1 MLKWLFVLLCTV
13 SFAQAQELSY
23 YLPKDVQY
31 NPAIPKPEAVIGHH
45 VGEWHVTHDKLVA
58 YMRAVDQAS
67 DRIILQDIGTTYEG
81 RAQVVLTVTSPANQ
95 ARIEQIREEHVSLT
109 KPEKSGSLNTAR
121 MPAVIWIGCSIHG
134 NEPSGANAS
143 LLAAYYLAAAQGPE
157 IDNLL
162 SNVVILLDPSF
173 NPDGLQRFS
182 TWVNYHKSASQVSD
196 PNAREFNEVWPG
208 GRFNHYL
215 FDINRDWL
223 PAQHPESRNRLVV
236 FHAWKPNILT
246 DHHEMGTNAT
256 FFFQPGVPSRVNANT
271 PKRNQELTNEIAKYH
286 AKYLDKIGSFY
297 YTKEGYDDFYYG
309 KGSTYPDVNGGIGI
323 LFEQASSR
331 GHAQESANGLLTFPF
346 TIRNQFTTMLSTM
359 EAARQMRTTLL
370 DYQRDFFLNARK
382 EAAAFPVKGYVFG
395 DADDATKNQMFL
407 QMLARHQLEIYALK
421 APMQAGGKNFQ
432 PGSAWLIPTNQPQ
445 FKLIKSMFEKNL
457 KFDDSLFY
465 DISAWTLPLAAG
477 LPYAELNA
485 WNAAQ
490 AGERYIA
497 PAAALP
503 GQQSQA
509 NTTAAASGQSPAVM
523 NPAPFVSK
531 SAYAYVLSWKDYSA
545 PGVLYRLQ
553 QRGLLTKVSTNRF
566 ESLTDKGK
574 QAFTYGDIIIPVQNQ
589 GRSTEE
595 VHAIVNGAAAGTNV
609 TLYAIEGGF
618 AETGIDLGSASI
630 TPVRRPTIMIFGG
643 NGTSAT
649 DVGELWHLLDQRY
662 RIPSSIVDI
671 ETFNRIEPG
680 KYSVIL
686 MPSGSYTTLTKA
698 GQEKLR
704 EWVSNGGTLVAMED
718 AVEYVA
724 RLGLT
729 KVLIRKDPWTEDST
743 LSRPYVNRVEDR
755 RALDMPGSIFEA
767 KMDLTH
773 PLAYGYTQP
782 TISLFKSNTIFM
794 DRNNSPYNTPVQYT
808 ASPLAAGYLHRRFTP
823 LAPNAAGVNIDGLGR
838 GRVISMT
845 ENPNFRS
852 FWFGPN
858 RLLMNAIFFGQIIE
872 AR

>member
-1 MLKWLFVLLCTV
+1 MLKWLFALLCTV
-13 SFAQAQELSY
+13 SMAQAQELSY
-23 YLPKDVQY
+23 YLPKEVQY
-31 NPAIPKPEAVIGHH
+31 NPAIPKPETVIGHH

-58 YMRAVDQAS
+58 YMRTVDQAS
-67 DRIILQDIGTTYEG
+67 DRITLKEIGTTHEG
-81 RAQVVLTVTSPANQ
+81 RVQLVLTVTSPANQ
-95 ARIEQIREEHVSLT
+95 ARIEQIREEHLALSN
-109 KPEKSGSLNTAR
+109 PDRSGSVNTTN

-143 LLAAYYLAAAQGPE
+143 LLAAYYLASAQGPE

-182 TWVNYHKSASQVSD
+182 TWVNYHKSTSQVSD
-196 PNAREFNEVWPG
+196 PYAREFNEVWPG

-223 PAQHPESRNRLVV
+223 PAQHPESRNRLAV

-271 PKRNQELTNEIAKYH
+271 PKRNQELTNEIAKFH
-286 AKYLDKIGSFY
+286 AKYLDRIGSFY
-297 YTKEGYDDFYYG
+297 YTKEGYDDYYYG

-346 TIRNQFTTMLSTM
+346 TVRNQFTTMLSTM

-370 DYQRDFFLNARK
+370 DYQRDFYVQARK
-382 EAAAFPVKGYVFG
+382 EAAAFPVKAYVFG
-395 DADDATKNQMFL
+395 DAQDETRNQMFL
-407 QMLARHQLEIYALK
+407 QMLSRHQLDIYRLK
-421 APMQAGGKNFQ
+421 SPLQSGGKSFQ
-432 PGSAWLIPTNQPQ
+432 PGSAWVIPTNQVQ
-445 FKLIKSMFEKNL
+445 FKLVKSMFEKTL

-465 DISAWTLPLAAG
+465 DISAWTLPMAAG
-477 LPYAELNA
+477 IPFAELTA
-485 WNAAQ
+485 WNLSAA
-490 AGERYIA
+490 GDKYIP
-497 PAAALP
+497 PAAPLA
-503 GQQSQA
+503 GQQP
-509 NTTAAASGQSPAVM
+509 TSGSPARI
-523 NPAPFVSK
+523 VSR
-531 SAYAYVLSWKDYSA
+531 SSYAYVMEWKDYAA
-545 PGVLYRLQ
+545 PGVLYKLQ
-553 QRGLLTKVSTNRF
+553 QRGLATKVATNKF
-566 ESLTDKGK
+566 EVTTDKGK
-574 QAFTYGDIIIPVQNQ
+574 RSFTYGDIVIPVQNQ
-589 GRSTEE
+589 GKNPED
-595 VHAIVNGAAAGTNV
+595 VHAIVEQAVVGSNV
-609 TLYAIEGGF
+609 RLYAVEGGF
-618 AETGIDLGSASI
+618 SEAGIDLGSASI
-630 TPVRRPTIMIFGG
+630 VPVRRPNIMILAGS
-643 NGTSAT
+643 GTSAT
-649 DVGELWHLLDQRY
+649 DVGELWHLLDYRY
-662 RIPSSIVDI
+662 RIPVSLVDI

-686 MPSGSYTTLTKA
+686 MPSGSYSSLTKA

-704 EWVSNGGTLVAMED
+704 DWVSGGGTLVAMED

-729 KVLIRKDPWTEDST
+729 KVLIRKDSWVTDT
-743 LSRPYVNRVEDR
+743 TMSRPYVNRVEDR

-767 KMDLTH
+767 TMDLTH
-773 PLAYGYTQP
+773 PIAYGYTQP
-782 TISLFKSNTIFM
+782 NISLFKSNTLFM

-808 ASPLAAGYLHRRFTP
+808 NAPLAAGYLHRRFTP